1 MAQDTTLILKVDT
14 DPYQDP
20 DDLEQEVPLTQLD
33 SEEEAPLTQ
42 LCNYEEMLA
51 MKYEDTCGAALRSL
65 INGDGSIWYWS
76 CIQHDVMLTWET
88 MKGQEQ
94 QWLKWERQE
103 IWKHD
108 RPPRPSCVKPKNK
121 AMPKFIPNPGDKAHM
136 ALRHYKDKH
145 NMLKMRRKKTLQARP
160 GVSAECCQYSL
171 GKRVAR
177 FNTGVLG
184 LKMK

>member
-1 MAQDTTLILKVDT
+1 MTRLTGQAAFFLITPSAHQPMALGLKVDT

-20 DDLEQEVPLTQLD
+20 DDLEQEAPLTVLD
-33 SEEEAPLTQ
+33 SEEEAQHAQ
-42 LCNYEEMLA
+42 LCNYEEMLK
-51 MKYEDTCGAALRSL
+51 MQYEDTCGAALRSL

-94 QWLKWERQE
+94 QWLTWERQE
-103 IWKHD
+103 ILKHD

-121 AMPKFIPNPGDKAHM
+121 ALPKFIPNPGDKAHM

-145 NMLKMRRKKTLQARP
+145 NMREMRRKRRKQ
-160 GVSAECCQYSL
+160 
-171 GKRVAR
+171 
-177 FNTGVLG
+177 G
-184 LKMK
+184 LE

>member
-1 MAQDTTLILKVDT
+1 MALCLKVDT

-20 DDLEQEVPLTQLD
+20 DDLEQEAPLTVLD
-33 SEEEAPLTQ
+33 SEEEAQ
-42 LCNYEEMLA
+42 HAKLCNYEEMLK
-51 MKYEDTCGAALRSL
+51 MQYEDTCGAALRSL

-94 QWLKWERQE
+94 QWLTWERQE
-103 IWKHD
+103 ILKHD
-108 RPPRPSCVKPKNK
+108 RPPKRFVKPKSK
-121 AMPKFIPNPGDKAHM
+121 AMPKFIPNPGDKAHCHM

-160 GVSAECCQYSL
+160 GVSAECCQ
-171 GKRVAR
+171 
-177 FNTGVLG
+177 
-184 LKMK
+184 

>member
-65 INGDGSIWYWS
+65 INGDGGPWYWAA
-76 CIQHDVMLTWET
+76 IQQGVILTWET
-88 MKGQEQ
+88 IKGQEQ
-94 QWLKWERQE
+94 QWLTWERQQ
-103 IWKHD
+103 ILKHD
-108 RPPRPSCVKPKNK
+108 RPAKRFAKPKHK

-145 NMLKMRRKKTLQARP
+145 NMREMRRKRRKQ
-160 GVSAECCQYSL
+160 
-171 GKRVAR
+171 
-177 FNTGVLG
+177 G
-184 LKMK
+184 LE